1 MSKSKKFIT
10 TSAVILSM
18 ATPVV
23 GAVSNLNTVFAESV
37 SVVKG
42 SNDSSTKSM

>member
-1 MSKSKKFIT
+1 MSKSKHFIT

-23 GAVSNLNTVFAESV
+23 GTVSNLGTVFAED
-37 SVVKG
+37 
-42 SNDSSTKSM
+42 NSTSITSPEIATCY